1 MRHLPSRRAATVSV
15 VTPGNRARCRGIARR
30 GGSLQW
36 GEGARGNGGLGLP
49 SRGRVRCAVMP
60 SRRAAMVSAVPQGNR
75 AAWRHSPVGRGGA
88 GRRWCPP
95 PVGGTC
101 AVRCHS
107 ISAGGDGLGR
117 PSGESRGVT
126 ALSGGKKG
134 DLSKTGDSSQNHLR
148 SENRSHTSSI
158 PSSSIWSLRLA
169 CQWART
175 QRNVE
180 FDYSTPLEASDWY
193 EQGWRA
199 SRESNSAGARLVTT
213 TSSSIGGTKTAGV
226 LAS

>member
-36 GEGARGNGGLGLP
+36 GEGVRGNGGLGLP

-75 AAWRHSPVGRGGA
+75 AASRHSPVRRGGA

-95 PVGGTC
+95 RVGGTC
-101 AVRCHS
+101 ALRCHS
-107 ISAGGDGLGR
+107 ISAGGDCLGR

-126 ALSGGKKG
+126 ALSSGKKG
-134 DLSKTGDSSQNHLR
+134 DLSKTGDSSKNDLR
-148 SENRSHTSSI
+148 SENRLPTSSV
-158 PSSSIWSLRLA
+158 PSSSIWPLRVA
-169 CQWART
+169 CQWATT

-180 FDYSTPLEASDWY
+180 SDYSPPQESSDWY
-193 EQGWRA
+193 ERGGRA
-199 SRESNSAGARLVTT
+199 SRELNLPP
-213 TSSSIGGTKTAGV
+213 
-226 LAS
+226 